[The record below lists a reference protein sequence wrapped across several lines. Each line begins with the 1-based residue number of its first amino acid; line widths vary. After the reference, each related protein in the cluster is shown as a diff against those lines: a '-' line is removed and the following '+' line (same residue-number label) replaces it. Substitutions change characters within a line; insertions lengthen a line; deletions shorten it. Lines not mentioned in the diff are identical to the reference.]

1 MCTPCSTT
9 YKKYIVFGGQQTQRP
24 TIPLCCNDTV
34 ASQTLVM
41 PYSET
46 GAIPESLR
54 MQARACSYTV
64 RTGPS
69 SNPCIGSSPGPVQ
82 TNSAAPV
89 PVRSVPA
96 SSTTEMKRTQ
106 TIQEATDPTNPATRF
121 EQFFRPKPPQP
132 PCPERLPNN
141 LPIPPDRP
149 CVGFSRFAS
158 SQQTLEAQRLEAQLL
173 EVQPAAQLQQQVA
186 PQQAAVPPPVA

>member
-1 MCTPCSTT
+1 MCTPCSP

-24 TIPLCCNDTV
+24 TIPLCCGGTGPTTPV
-34 ASQTLVM
+34 E
-41 PYSET
+41 PYSEA
-46 GAIPESLR
+46 GAVPESVRLQTR
-54 MQARACSYTV
+54 TCPTYTV

-69 SNPCIGSSPGPVQ
+69 SNPCTGSNPGPVQ
-82 TNSAAPV
+82 IPTSSVPIPT

-96 SSTTEMKRTQ
+96 SATTELRRTQ
-106 TIQEATDPTNPATRF
+106 TIDEATDPTNPATRF

-149 CVGFSRFAS
+149 CVGVGRFAG
-158 SQQTLEAQRLEAQLL
+158 SQQ
-173 EVQPAAQLQQQVA
+173 QLQ
-186 PQQAAVPPPVA
+186 